1 LYQSTHSIDTIRN
14 EKNGLHLLLPAS
26 KAFIIY
32 CLLPNNK
39 KS

>member
-1 LYQSTHSIDTIRN
+1 LYQSTNSTDTIRN
-14 EKNGLHLLLPAS
+14 EKNGLHLFLPAS
-26 KAFIIY
+26 KAFNIC